1 MDGVRSS
8 LSRFRVPDAVS
19 PPGDGLA
26 GSGTEYVDRP
36 LPLASAILWTPI
48 VDHPSAEDGHRI
60 FITQAALASVHAHV
74 AAKPRGTASLGF
86 LAGSLCLCPDSGAPY
101 IVIESIIHL
110 PWSIAGDHLKPALSQ
125 GWTVVQD
132 EVHRNGGQLLGW
144 YHTHHGVEPRPSPAD
159 VDAHLAL
166 FDQAWQVALVVTP
179 GERPAGGLFRIS
191 GDGVRAN
198 EYLPF
203 YELLDAGS
211 VLPDGRKVTD
221 LAWVNY
227 RTSETIISSDRVS
240 DPGFRLQPHL
250 LFPDD
255 IDEDVAAPAPPPTP
269 PTGVERTARV
279 AGYSVAGVVA
289 AAVLFN
295 VYRALASSSAGAAT
309 SGQPVAVAAPRER
322 VDRMADTVALA
333 VGAFDL
339 RARLFDGRKMACPD
353 LARGLIDVEERW
365 MSYNVARKNAAALD
379 SARNARDRSLYS
391 DVDAVERRFERSKCA
406 RP

>member
-1 MDGVRSS
+1 LRPGSGGAVEPMDGVRSS
-8 LSRFRVPDAVS
+8 LSRFLVPDAVS

-132 EVHRNGGQLLGW
+132 EVHRNG
-144 YHTHHGVEPRPSPAD
+144 
-159 VDAHLAL
+159 
-166 FDQAWQVALVVTP
+166 
-179 GERPAGGLFRIS
+179 
-191 GDGVRAN
+191 
-198 EYLPF
+198 
-203 YELLDAGS
+203 
-211 VLPDGRKVTD
+211 RKVTE

-255 IDEDVAAPAPPPTP
+255 IDEEVAAPAPPPAP

-289 AAVLFN
+289 AGV
-295 VYRALASSSAGAAT
+295 V
-309 SGQPVAVAAPRER
+309 Q
-322 VDRMADTVALA
+322 
-333 VGAFDL
+333 
-339 RARLFDGRKMACPD
+339 RL
-353 LARGLIDVEERW
+353 
-365 MSYNVARKNAAALD
+365 
-379 SARNARDRSLYS
+379 
-391 DVDAVERRFERSKCA
+391 
-406 RP
+406 